1 MCNILIF
8 ENWFFF
14 FCIWIARTQD
24 QKMSFCWCIPG
35 IEMHTGPLDFIIRLW
50 VSVLIHDIIWFF
62 YSYEH
67 RLAFIHHCIL
77 LVFFSKNI
85 AIIHL
90 FYFFHVNEKLR
101 KKKSTSILKFLCNF
115 SNPKTEN
122 AITLSLFFSLF
133 IYRLSHL
140 NYFFGVM
147 LKARVYLMKSRV
159 RNHL

>member
-1 MCNILIF
+1 MVPLSQWMCNILIF

-35 IEMHTGPLDFIIRLW
+35 IGMHTRPLDFIIRLW

-133 IYRLSHL
+133 IYL
-140 NYFFGVM
+140 F
-147 LKARVYLMKSRV
+147 
-159 RNHL
+159 